1 MNDFQNGSIY
11 LKITRAYLGKSSSV
25 GGSIF
30 KGPGLIIS
38 VALDKAS
45 ENLRLF
51 KKAPKFL

>member
-1 MNDFQNGSIY
+1 MNDFQNGSIN

-30 KGPGLIIS
+30 QGPRLILS
-38 VALDKAS
+38 VTLDKAS

-51 KKAPKFL
+51 KKAPSFL

>member
-30 KGPGLIIS
+30 QGPGLIIS